1 MRLFCVIYTYLEHHP
16 VAGHH
21 VALAD
26 LGLVGV
32 QVAAGSP
39 PHLGPGSP
47 VLPSCST
54 HRHLAH
60 ASAPP
65 GGVEEYV
72 VLLDSGAAENILNSF
87 HGPLIAV
94 YLRICNDTGSP
105 QAYNLHKYRN
115 LYI

>member
-1 MRLFCVIYTYLEHHP
+1 MISTYLEHHP

-21 VALAD
+21 VTLAD

-47 VLPSCST
+47 MLSSTST

-72 VLLDSGAAENILNSF
+72 VLLDSGAAENILKDV
-87 HGPLIAV
+87 L
-94 YLRICNDTGSP
+94 LD
-105 QAYNLHKYRN
+105 NLGWRK
-115 LYI
+115 IMIIEE